1 MNDPVYKIL
10 KFVAISFA
18 LLWLGWTIY
27 DGVMHEKI
35 PGEKT
40 YEAANRYF
48 EDGNYSKALV
58 EYEAAL
64 KEAPGL
70 LPALRG
76 KARSLMQLGENHEAL
91 HLFNEAIKEE
101 PNFAP
106 AYANRGILYDRMGK
120 YEKAIADYDKAV
132 NLDAEKVEGPNWLT
146 RFLRLETGNVP
157 SVAARSQYLKEQL
170 AKPESERV
178 LRIPEIDAE
187 QRPHKK

>member
-10 KFVAISFA
+10 KYVAITFGV
-18 LLWLGWTIY
+18 LWLGWTLY
-27 DGVMHEKI
+27 DGVMREKV
-35 PGEKT
+35 PGEKA

-48 EDGNYSKALV
+48 EDGYYDRALE
-58 EYEAAL
+58 EYDTAL
-64 KEAPGL
+64 SEAPNL

-76 KARSLMQLGENHEAL
+76 KARSLMQLGENQDAL
-91 HLFNEAIKEE
+91 YLFSEAIKRD
-101 PNFAP
+101 PTFAP
-106 AYANRGILYDRMGK
+106 TYANRGILYDRMGE
-120 YEKAIADYDKAV
+120 YQKAIADYDKAV
-132 NLDAEKVEGPNWLT
+132 SLDAEKVEGPNWLT

-157 SVAARSQYLKEQL
+157 SVAARSRYLKEQL

>member
-10 KFVAISFA
+10 KIVAILFA

-27 DGVMHEKI
+27 DGVMREKI
-35 PGEKT
+35 PGEKA

-64 KEAPGL
+64 KEAPAL

-91 HLFNEAIKEE
+91 YLFNEAIKQD

-106 AYANRGILYDRMGK
+106 AYANRGILYDRIGK

-132 NLDAEKVEGPNWLT
+132 SLDAEKVEGPNWLT

-178 LRIPEIDAE
+178 LRIPEVDAE